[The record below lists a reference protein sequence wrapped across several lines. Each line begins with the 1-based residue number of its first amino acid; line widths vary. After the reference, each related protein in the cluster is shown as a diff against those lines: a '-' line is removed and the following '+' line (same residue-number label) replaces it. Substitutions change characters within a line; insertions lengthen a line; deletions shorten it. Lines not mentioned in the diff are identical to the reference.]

1 MLAAL
6 LLLLCCCCFCRKRS
20 KPKKQQ
26 QQFIAEEP
34 KGPPIPGGGAR
45 TFRDTGYQAPA
56 AVLATAN
63 TVRCVSSS
71 QTLPQ
76 TQHGAAGMH
85 VELSGYDQGLSIA
98 GPVSVLDNFGLAGV
112 SKAS

>member
-1 MLAAL
+1 MPPRDQLQATSSTTCSSTWLSHQTVPDTNIDRADSTCSVPFSVLAAL

-20 KPKKQQ
+20 KPKKQQRQ

-63 TVRCVSSS
+63 TVRRW
-71 QTLPQ
+71 P
-76 TQHGAAGMH
+76 
-85 VELSGYDQGLSIA
+85 
-98 GPVSVLDNFGLAGV
+98 
-112 SKAS
+112 